1 MMQRGRLIAIGALLL
16 LSAANGLQAQLFKA
30 LPSSNS
36 GVTFRNDITE
46 TESMNILADFNLFN
60 GGGVGIGDLD
70 GDGRQDIVFTST
82 NRGIAMYGNLGRLQF
97 EDRTQASGLVVDD
110 TLINTGVLV
119 ADITGDGLLDVLISR
134 RYNPNILFVNNGS
147 GRFHRDTASPL
158 AISMYTTHAA
168 QIDYDR
174 DGDLDLFFVNSGEP
188 RRSGYLNPGRADRLF
203 RNDGGG
209 AYADVT
215 SLCGLSDKGY
225 GLSAA
230 IGDVNDD
237 GWPDIFVSNDFEERD
252 ILWINQ
258 KNGTFTNKAQQQ
270 LPYMS
275 WASMGSDIADV
286 NGDGM
291 LDVVTLDMLP
301 RSNYRRQTQIG
312 GMSIYGPFFDSLQ
325 RVQNCFFLNRG
336 NGNFVEIGHLAGIS
350 ATDWSWCVL
359 AADFDLDGGLD
370 LFVTNGTKRDIGDQD
385 YAYNL
390 RSTGITSLKEASMK
404 MPSSKLPNFLFM
416 STGGLR
422 FRLASEE
429 TDVNR
434 PHVSN
439 GAAYADLDDDGDLD
453 LVVNNT
459 DDEASLLINTT
470 CDGGADDKSS
480 RWVGLQLSTGGN
492 RQGIGARAQVHVS
505 GRTVVREIYGSRG
518 FQSTS
523 DTRILLAL
531 GVGES
536 ADSVVIDWPDGRR
549 TWHGA
554 MVPGRYH
561 RIEQQ
566 PMGTPTI
573 DFFERAQS
581 SPDTSVSRSVRPLFN
596 EVGDSVFPFVHR
608 ENAFDDFKR
617 ERLLPYRY
625 SKDGPRMTI
634 GDVNRDGLE
643 DVIIGGAKYQPTQCF
658 LQQRGGTF
666 QAASCGLDD
675 MTSAEDVDV
684 LLFDVDNDRDLDL
697 YVVTGGAE
705 FADGDEELADRLY
718 LNNGKGQFMRSAA
731 LPDARDA
738 GSCVVAADFDNDND
752 VDLFVGGRIVPGKFP
767 SGARSVLYR
776 NDKGV
781 LRDVT
786 DQIAKGLS
794 TIGMTSSAVWADIDG
809 DKDPD
814 LVVVGE
820 WMTPSVWR
828 NTKGTFENVTSSVI
842 PAALRGW
849 WQCVR
854 AADIDRDGDQDLLLG
869 NLGLNCRFVPEPGRP
884 IRCRTADVDDNGS
897 LDQFITKDIE
907 GVEVPLRGRQVMIQ
921 HMPTMTR
928 TFTTFDS
935 YAKASIDDVLAG
947 RDTTSMSSMLVE
959 TFASGVLKNSN
970 GSFAFQPFNDLAQ
983 VAPITEMLVDDL
995 DGDGNGDVIIAGN
1008 LRTADGE
1015 VIGYDGG
1022 MGLVLRNQ
1030 GRGVLKPM
1038 TSKESGF
1045 VLFGE
1050 GRDLGIIRSGPRRL
1064 LIATRNSAA
1073 ARLFALPDGK

>member
-1 MMQRGRLIAIGALLL
+1 MRSHCLILTILVPIFLT
-16 LSAANGLQAQLFKA
+16 AASGLQAQMFKA
-30 LPSSNS
+30 LPSSSS
-36 GVTFRNDITE
+36 GITFRNDITE

-82 NRGIAMYGNLGRLQF
+82 NRGIAMYANLGGLRF
-97 EDRTQASGLVVDD
+97 EDRTRSSGLAVDD
-110 TLINTGVLV
+110 SLINTGVLV
-119 ADITGDGLLDVLISR
+119 ADITGDGSLDILISR

-147 GRFHRDTASPL
+147 GRFQRDTASPL
-158 AISMYTTHAA
+158 AVSMFTTHSA

-203 RNDGGG
+203 RNDGAGK
-209 AYADVT
+209 YVDVT
-215 SLCGLSDKGY
+215 AEGGLSDKGY

-258 KNGTFTNKAQQQ
+258 KNGTFINRAQQQ

-275 WASMGSDIADV
+275 WASMGSDLADI

-301 RSNYRRQTQIG
+301 RSNYRRQTQLG

-325 RVQNCFFLNRG
+325 RVQNCYFLNRG

-390 RSTGITSLKEASMK
+390 RSTGITSLKEASMM
-404 MPSSKLPNFLFM
+404 MPASKLPNFLFM
-416 STGGLR
+416 SAGGLR
-422 FRLASEE
+422 FRMATNEV
-429 TDVNR
+429 DVSQ

-439 GAAYADLDDDGDLD
+439 GAAYADLDNDGDLD

-459 DDEASLLINTT
+459 DDEASLLINHT
-470 CDGGADDKSS
+470 CTEGENDSRI
-480 RWVGLQLSTGGN
+480 RWVGLQVSAAGN
-492 RQGIGARAQVHVS
+492 PQGIGARVTVFLS
-505 GRTVVREIYGSRG
+505 GRAVLREVYGSRG

-523 DTRILLAL
+523 DTRVVVAL
-531 GVGES
+531 GRGERV
-536 ADSVVIDWPDGRR
+536 DSVVVNWPDGKVSR
-549 TWHGA
+549 HGN
-554 MVPGRYH
+554 VQSGIYN
-561 RIEQQ
+561 RINHDFSPSKIIE
-566 PMGTPTI
+566 
-573 DFFERAQS
+573 FFERSQTTQPLAS
-581 SPDTSVSRSVRPLFN
+581 DDARPLLT
-596 EVGDSVFPFVHR
+596 EIADSVFPFVHR

-617 ERLLPYRY
+617 ERLIPYRY

-634 GDVNRDGLE
+634 GDVNRDGLD
-643 DVIIGGAKYQPTQCF
+643 DVIVGGAKYQPTQCF
-658 LQQRGGTF
+658 LQQRNGTF
-666 QAASCGLDD
+666 VATPCGLDD
-675 MTSAEDVDV
+675 VTAAEDVDLV
-684 LLFDVDNDRDLDL
+684 LFDLDNDRDLDL

-705 FADGDEELADRLY
+705 FADGDEELIDRLY
-718 LNNGKGQFMRSAA
+718 INNGKGQFTRSTA

-738 GSCVVAADFDNDND
+738 GSCVVAADFDNDKD
-752 VDLFVGGRIVPGKFP
+752 IDLFVGGKIVPGKFP
-767 SGARSVLYR
+767 AGARSVLYR
-776 NDKGV
+776 NDKGI

-786 DQIAKGLS
+786 DQLAKGLS
-794 TIGMTSSAVWADIDG
+794 TIGMTSSAAWVDFDG
-809 DKDPD
+809 DKHLD

-820 WMTPSVWR
+820 WMTPAIWR
-828 NTKGTFENVTSSVI
+828 NTKGTFENVTSSVM
-842 PAALRGW
+842 PKAMRGL

-854 AADIDRDGDQDLLLG
+854 AADIDSDGDQDVLLG

-897 LDQFITKDIE
+897 LDQFITKNIE
-907 GVEVPLRGRQVMIQ
+907 GVEVPIRGRQAMIQ
-921 HMPTMTR
+921 HMPTLTR

-947 RDTTSMSSMLVE
+947 RDTSSMSSMLVE
-959 TFASGVLKNSN
+959 TYASGMLKNTN
-970 GSFAFQPFNDLAQ
+970 GAFTFEAFDDLAQ
-983 VAPITEMLVDDL
+983 VAPITEMLVDDF
-995 DGDGNGDVIIAGN
+995 DGDSDADVVMTGN

-1022 MGLVLRNQ
+1022 MGLVLLNK
-1030 GRGVLKPM
+1030 GRGALQPL
-1038 TSKESGF
+1038 SSIESGL

-1050 GRDLGIIRSGPRRL
+1050 GRDLGIVRSGSRRL
-1064 LIATRNSAA
+1064 LIATRNSAST
-1073 ARLFALPDGK
+1073 RLFGLSNGK

>member
-1 MMQRGRLIAIGALLL
+1 MLPHRLIVIGTVLIL
-16 LSAANGLQAQLFKA
+16 LSASGGLQAQMFRA
-30 LPSSNS
+30 VPSSSS

-70 GDGRQDIVFTST
+70 GDGLQEIVFTST
-82 NRGIAMYGNLGRLQF
+82 NRGITMYANLGGLRF
-97 EDRTQASGLVVDD
+97 EDRTRESGLVVDD

-119 ADITGDGLLDVLISR
+119 ADITGDGLLDVLIGR
-134 RYNPNILFVNNGS
+134 RYNPNILFVNHGS
-147 GRFHRDTASPL
+147 GKFHRDTASPL
-158 AISMYTTHAA
+158 ATSMYTTHAA

-188 RRSGYLNPGRADRLF
+188 RRSGYLNPGRTDRLF
-203 RNDGGG
+203 RNEGGG
-209 AYADVT
+209 RYVDVT
-215 SLCGLSDKGY
+215 TASGLSDKGY

-258 KNGTFTNKAQQQ
+258 KDGTFVNRAQQQ

-275 WASMGSDIADV
+275 WASMGSDIADI

-301 RSNYRRQTQIG
+301 RSNYRRQTQLG

-325 RVQNCFFLNRG
+325 RVQNCYFLNRG
-336 NGNFVEIGHLAGIS
+336 NGNFVEIGHLSGIS

-359 AADFDLDGGLD
+359 AADFDLDGGQD
-370 LFVTNGTKRDIGDQD
+370 LFITNGTKRDIGDQD
-385 YAYNL
+385 YAYSL
-390 RSTGITSLKEASMK
+390 RAKGITSLKEASMM
-404 MPSSKLPNFLFM
+404 MPASKLPNFLFM
-416 STGGLR
+416 NSGGLR
-422 FRLASEE
+422 FQIA
-429 TDVNR
+429 TDEPDLLS

-459 DDEASLLINTT
+459 DDEASLLINQT
-470 CDGGADDKSS
+470 CRVGENDSRS
-480 RWVGLQLSTGGN
+480 RWVGLQLPAPGN
-492 RQGIGARAQVHVS
+492 PQGIGARVRVYTS
-505 GRTVVREIYGSRG
+505 RRTVVREVYGSRG

-523 DTRILLAL
+523 DTRVVVAL
-531 GVGES
+531 GRGERV
-536 ADSVVIDWPDGRR
+536 DSVVVNWPDGKVSR
-549 TWHGA
+549 HGD
-554 MVPGRYH
+554 VQSGIYN
-561 RIEQQ
+561 RINHDSMPSTMFE
-566 PMGTPTI
+566 
-573 DFFERAQS
+573 FFERSQTAPQL
-581 SPDTSVSRSVRPLFN
+581 TSDDARPLLK
-596 EVGDSVFPFVHR
+596 EVADSVFPYVHR

-634 GDVNRDGLE
+634 GDINRDGLD
-643 DVIIGGAKYQPTQCF
+643 DVIIGGAKYQPTLCF
-658 LQQRGGTF
+658 LQQRNGTF
-666 QAASCGLDD
+666 AATPCGLDD
-675 MTSAEDVDV
+675 VIAAEDVDV
-684 LLFDVDNDRDLDL
+684 LLFDIDNDRDLDL

-718 LNNGKGQFMRSAA
+718 INNGKGQFTRSAT
-731 LPDARDA
+731 LVDARDA

-752 VDLFVGGRIVPGKFP
+752 IDLFVGGRIVPGKFP
-767 SGARSVLYR
+767 TAARSVLYR
-776 NDKGV
+776 NDKGT

-786 DQIAKGLS
+786 DQLARGLS
-794 TIGMTSSAVWADIDG
+794 TLGMTSSAAWVDIDG
-809 DKDPD
+809 DKDLD

-820 WMTPSVWR
+820 WMMPSVWR
-828 NTKGTFENVTSSVI
+828 NTKGSFENVTTSVI
-842 PAALRGW
+842 PPGLRGW

-897 LDQFITKDIE
+897 LDQFITKNIE
-907 GVEVPLRGRQVMIQ
+907 GVEVPLRGRQAMIQ
-921 HMPTMTR
+921 HMPTVTR
-928 TFTTFDS
+928 TFTTFES

-959 TFASGVLKNSN
+959 TFASGILKNTN
-970 GSFAFQPFNDLAQ
+970 GSFSFVPFDDLAQ
-983 VAPITEMLVDDL
+983 VAPITEMLVEDL
-995 DGDGNGDVIIAGN
+995 DGDTDPDVVITGN

-1015 VIGYDGG
+1015 VIGYDAGI
-1022 MGLVLRNQ
+1022 GLVLRNQ
-1030 GRGVLKPM
+1030 GPGALRPM
-1038 TSKESGF
+1038 SAMESGF
-1045 VLFGE
+1045 VLYGE
-1050 GRDLGIIRSGPRRL
+1050 GRDLGIVRSGSLRIL
-1064 LIATRNSAA
+1064 VATRNSTS
-1073 ARLFALPDGK
+1073 ARLLALPSVK

>member
-1 MMQRGRLIAIGALLL
+1 
-16 LSAANGLQAQLFKA
+16 
-30 LPSSNS
+30 
-36 GVTFRNDITE
+36 
-46 TESMNILADFNLFN
+46 N

-82 NRGIAMYGNLGRLQF
+82 NRGITMYANLGGLRF
-97 EDRTQASGLVVDD
+97 EDRTRSSGLAIDD
-110 TLINTGVLV
+110 SLINTGVLV
-119 ADITGDGLLDVLISR
+119 ADITGDGLLDVLMSR
-134 RYNPNILFVNNGS
+134 RYNPNVLFVNRGS
-147 GRFHRDTASPL
+147 GKFTRDTASPL
-158 AISMYTTHAA
+158 AVSMYTTHAA

-188 RRSGYLNPGRADRLF
+188 RRSGYLNPGRTDRLF
-203 RNDGGG
+203 RFDGGG
-209 AYADVT
+209 KYVDVT
-215 SLCGLSDKGY
+215 VESGLSDKGY

-230 IGDVNDD
+230 VGDVNDD

-258 KNGTFTNKAQQQ
+258 KNGTFINRAQQQ

-275 WASMGSDIADV
+275 WASMGSDMADI

-301 RSNYRRQTQIG
+301 RSNYRRQTQLG

-325 RVQNCFFLNRG
+325 RVQNCYFLNRG
-336 NGNFVEIGHLAGIS
+336 NGNFIEIGHLAGIS

-359 AADFDLDGGLD
+359 AADFDLDGGVD

-390 RSTGITSLKEASMK
+390 RATGITSLKEASMM
-404 MPSSKLPNFLFM
+404 MPASKLPNFLFM
-416 STGGLR
+416 SAGGLR
-422 FRLASEE
+422 FQIATQEPDL
-429 TDVNR
+429 TK

-459 DDEASLLINTT
+459 DDEASILINTT
-470 CDGGADDKSS
+470 RNGGEGDQK
-480 RWVGLQLSTGGN
+480 RQWIGLQLQAGDN
-492 RQGIGARAQVHVS
+492 AQGIGARAHGYLS
-505 GRTVVREIYGSRG
+505 GRTLVREVYGSRG

-523 DTRILLAL
+523 DTRLLIGL
-531 GVGES
+531 GSGEKL
-536 ADSVVIDWPDGRR
+536 DSVIIDWPNGQR
-549 TWHGA
+549 TKHGQ
-554 MVPGRYH
+554 MDPGRYH

-566 PMGTPTI
+566 PVRFQI
-573 DFFERAQS
+573 LEFFEHIQS
-581 SPDTSVSRSVRPLFN
+581 STNATVSSAARPLFT
-596 EVGDSVFPFVHR
+596 EVSDTVFPFVHR

-643 DVIIGGAKYQPTQCF
+643 DVIVGGAKYQPTQCF
-658 LQQRGGTF
+658 LQQRNGAFVSTP
-666 QAASCGLDD
+666 CGLDD
-675 MTSAEDVDV
+675 VTAAEDVDV

-718 LNNGKGQFMRSAA
+718 INNGKGQFTRSTT
-731 LPDARDA
+731 LPDTRDA
-738 GSCVVAADFDNDND
+738 GSCVVAADFDNDKD
-752 VDLFVGGRIVPGKFP
+752 IDLFVGGRIVPGKFP
-767 SGARSVLYR
+767 AGARSVLYR
-776 NDKGV
+776 NEKGI

-786 DQIAKGLS
+786 DQLAKGLS
-794 TIGMTSSAVWADIDG
+794 TIGMTSSAAWVDVDG
-809 DKDPD
+809 DKDLD

-828 NTKGTFENVTSSVI
+828 NTKGTFENVTSSVM
-842 PAALRGW
+842 PAAMRGW

-854 AADIDRDGDQDLLLG
+854 AVDIDSDGDQDLLLG

-897 LDQFITKDIE
+897 LDQFITKNIE
-907 GVEVPLRGRQVMIQ
+907 GVEVPIRGRQAMIQ
-921 HMPTMTR
+921 HIPTMTR
-928 TFTTFDS
+928 TFTTFES

-947 RDTTSMSSMLVE
+947 RDTASMSYLVVE
-959 TFASGVLKNSN
+959 TFASGVLKNTN
-970 GSFAFQPFNDLAQ
+970 GSFSFEPFDDLAQ
-983 VAPITEMLVDDL
+983 VAPITEMLVDDV
-995 DGDGNGDVIIAGN
+995 DGDADLDVILTGN

-1022 MGLVLRNQ
+1022 MGLVLLNK
-1030 GRGVLKPM
+1030 GRGALQPM
-1038 TSKESGF
+1038 SSAESGF
-1045 VLFGE
+1045 MLFGE
-1050 GRDLGIIRSGPRRL
+1050 GRDLGVIRSGSQRL
-1064 LIATRNSAA
+1064 LIATRNSAS
-1073 ARLFALPDGK
+1073 ARLFRLPNGK